1 MKNAISRS
9 SVLTQLYYTKSGFAT
24 PFIVGEKPEEPE
36 GLEGEKLA
44 GSLIT
49 EVSNPDLVLLALTR
63 QKLCPTIIL
72 AVILQ
77 QIPGLGST
85 VSRIYQSLSSKDSCP
100 HYKPDL

>member
-1 MKNAISRS
+1 MQNPISRS
-9 SVLTQLYYTKSGFAT
+9 SVLTQLNYTKSGFAT
-24 PFIVGEKPEEPE
+24 PFIVGEKPEEP
-36 GLEGEKLA
+36 EGEKLA

-72 AVILQ
+72 AIILQ

-85 VSRIYQSLSSKDSCP
+85 VSRIYQSLSSKDFCP
-100 HYKPDL
+100 HDKPDL

>member
-9 SVLTQLYYTKSGFAT
+9 SVLTQLNYTKSGFAT
-24 PFIVGEKPEEPE
+24 PFIVGEGP
-36 GLEGEKLA
+36 EGEKLA
-44 GSLIT
+44 ASLIT

-63 QKLCPTIIL
+63 QKLCPTIML
-72 AVILQ
+72 AIILQ